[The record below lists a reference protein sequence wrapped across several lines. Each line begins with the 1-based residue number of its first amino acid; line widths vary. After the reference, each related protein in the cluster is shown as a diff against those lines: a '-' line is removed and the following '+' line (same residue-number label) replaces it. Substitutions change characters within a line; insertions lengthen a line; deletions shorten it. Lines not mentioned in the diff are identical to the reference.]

1 MFDSSGVKYYKL
13 DIQKANNLIDT
24 NIETLNGSFVI
35 PNNVNFG
42 ERNYI
47 TDNTN
52 IINNIVNL
60 QSEIKKFTISLYD
73 DNNNL
78 VDLNGIDY
86 ILFFSFK
93 N

>member
-1 MFDSSGVKYYKL
+1 MDVHEVK
-13 DIQKANNLIDT
+13 NLIET
-24 NIETLNGSFVI
+24 NIRTLNGSFVI

-42 ERNYI
+42 EYNYI

-52 IINNIVNL
+52 IINDIVNL
-60 QSEIKKFTISLYD
+60 QNEITEFTIYLYD

-86 ILFFSFK
+86 ILFFTVE